1 MLLEIVLL
9 IVAVAAIVACVFMGM
24 MSRQRRHEIESLR
37 TQIGERDQRIELMSQ
52 RTEQIQQREAAANI
66 EIATLRSTLEQSE
79 RAAEEKLKLLGEAK
93 QQLSHEF
100 QTLAQR
106 IFDEKSERFTKQNRE
121 NIEGTLNPLR
131 EQLLEFRK
139 RVEDVYDKES
149 KDRTSLRAEL
159 GHLKELNQRMSTE
172 ALNLTRAL
180 KGDNKAQ
187 GNWGEVVLERVLEES
202 GLRKGHEY
210 ETQVAMANAEGRRFQ
225 PDVVVHLPDAKDIVI
240 DAKVSL
246 IHYERYCNADTDV
259 ERETALK
266 QHIASVRAHVDGL
279 SLKQYE
285 NLPGVRSLDF
295 VLIFIPIEAAF
306 LAAFEHDPAL
316 FRAAYEK
323 NIIVVSPTTL
333 LATLRT
339 VQTIWR
345 YERQNANAELIAR
358 QAGSLHDQFARV
370 LEALQD
376 VGRHLDRSRSA
387 YELTLDRFSRGKGN
401 MVKRV
406 ADIAKLGAKTK
417 RGLPPEL
424 LANSDDTSDLLPDE
438 SDLVDNSDPAAAR
451 ADIEHG
457 D

>member
-1 MLLEIVLL
+1 MMWNTVLL
-9 IVAVAAIVACVFMGM
+9 IIAVAATVAAIFTFAMV
-24 MSRQRRHEIESLR
+24 RQRRDEITQLR
-37 TQIGERDQRIELMSQ
+37 AQINEREQRLEQMAQRI
-52 RTEQIQQREAAANI
+52 EQIQQREAAANN
-66 EIATLRSTLEQSE
+66 ELAALRSTLEQSE
-79 RAAEEKLKLLGEAK
+79 RAAEEKLKLLGEAR

-106 IFDEKSERFTKQNRE
+106 IFEEKSERFTKQNRE

-139 RVEDVYDKES
+139 RVDDVYDKES

-159 GHLKELNQRMSTE
+159 SHLKELNQRMSVE

-210 ETQVAMANAEGRRFQ
+210 ETQVALPNAEGRRVQ

-246 IHYERYCNADTDV
+246 IHYERYCNAETDA
-259 ERETALK
+259 ERDTALK
-266 QHIASVRAHVDGL
+266 QHIASVRSHIDGL
-279 SLKQYE
+279 SIKQYE

-295 VLIFIPIEAAF
+295 VLIFIPIESAF

-316 FRAAYEK
+316 FRSAYEK

-345 YERQNANAELIAR
+345 YERQNTNAEAIAR

-376 VGRHLDRSRSA
+376 VGRHLDRSRTA

-406 ADIAKLGAKTK
+406 ADFAKLGAKSK
-417 RGLPPEL
+417 RSLPADL
-424 LANSDDTSDLLPDE
+424 LANSDDTSDLLDAPDNVAGDDD
-438 SDLVDNSDPAAAR
+438 DLVRTNS
-451 ADIEHG
+451 ENG

>member
-1 MLLEIVLL
+1 MTASVFLLM
-9 IVAVAAIVACVFMGM
+9 VAVAAVVACAFIAITV
-24 MSRQRRHEIESLR
+24 RQRNDDIAQLR
-37 TQIGERDQRIELMSQ
+37 AQIVEREQRIEQLLQ
-52 RTEQIQQREAAANI
+52 RIEQIQQREAGANNELAA
-66 EIATLRSTLEQSE
+66 LRSTLEQSE

-121 NIEGTLNPLR
+121 SIEGTLNPLR

-139 RVEDVYDKES
+139 RVEDVYDKEN
-149 KDRTSLRAEL
+149 KDRASLRTEL
-159 GHLKELNQRMSTE
+159 GHLKELNQRMSIE

-180 KGDNKAQ
+180 KGDNKTQ
-187 GNWGEVVLERVLEES
+187 GNWGEIVLERVLEES

-210 ETQVAMANAEGRRFQ
+210 ETQVALENSEGRRFQ
-225 PDVVVHLPDAKDIVI
+225 PDVVVHLPDSKDIVI
-240 DAKVSL
+240 DSKVSL
-246 IHYERYCNADTDV
+246 IHYERYCNAENPA
-259 ERETALK
+259 ERDAALK

-279 SLKQYE
+279 SIKQYE

-376 VGRHLDRSRSA
+376 VGRHLDKSRTA

-406 ADIAKLGAKTK
+406 ADMAKLGAKTK

-438 SDLVDNSDPAAAR
+438 STLFNADDAASARTNIDN
-451 ADIEHG
+451 G